1 MNCRIRKVIVAGILS
16 LMPVASRGQQT
27 VAQPVSVVG
36 HVKVLSDKV
45 PDVSSMGAWKKSFI
59 RDGMSD
65 REKALA
71 AFKSK
76 VMFAYQD
83 APPRE
88 YLQEAECV
96 HDPIKTFNVYG
107 YGMCCC
113 ASSNIEALARYA
125 GLDAR
130 GWSINAHSVSEVHWD
145 GDWHLLD
152 SSLINY
158 FPKEDGSIASVEQ
171 VTTAVKIWYDAHPG
185 YLGDNGKLD
194 QFHRADGWTGWKQG
208 PELLARSPF
217 YDWSG
222 WWPAKTHGW
231 TSTMI
236 EYDGRH
242 GTPFAYEYGYSQGYQ
257 VNIQLRPGERLT
269 RNWFHN
275 GLHVNGVA
283 KDGDAPGCL
292 DTKIGE
298 GFMAYLKQYGD
309 LTECRIGSGVVE
321 YEPPLDDD
329 SLRRNALRYE
339 NLETTARGATL
350 RVKDAALDGVLEL
363 DMPTSYVYLT
373 GTLELQSRAPGGG
386 TVRVQFSDNNGLDW
400 RDVALIEQSG
410 ERSFDLQ
417 SLVLRRY
424 DYRLRLV
431 MRGPDTGID
440 HLRIR
445 HDVQCSQRALPTLD
459 KGENT
464 ISFSAGPH
472 EGTVTIQGSSTGNG
486 EGRQVQPFDFRPEYD
501 GVKPQ
506 YLRDE
511 RYGQPGMVTFP
522 IATPGDMIRLRFG
535 MHYRCRDPRDQ
546 WEMQVSWDGGEAF
559 ETVDTVTG
567 PTQGSCR
574 YVTVDRMPAGTRNA
588 LVRFVGSQRNTTA
601 ILSLRIDAD
610 YALPSG
616 GFRPVKVTY
625 RWQENEQP
633 KGHVHVAKS
642 PHETYQI
649 VCPDKPTMK
658 SIALELAE

>member
-1 MNCRIRKVIVAGILS
+1 MRHLDLRMLLLHGLALFFCVCL
-16 LMPVASRGQQT
+16 LPVASPAQQT
-27 VAQPVSVVG
+27 ASPPVGVVS

-45 PDVSSMGAWKKSFI
+45 PDVSSMEAWKKSFI
-59 RDGMSD
+59 REGMSD
-65 REKALA
+65 RDKALA
-71 AFKSK
+71 AFKTK

-88 YLQEAECV
+88 YLQEAQCV

-113 ASSNIEALARYA
+113 ASSNIEALARYV

-130 GWSINAHSVSEVHWD
+130 GWAIKAHSVSEVSWD
-145 GDWHLLD
+145 GAWHLLD

-158 FPKEDGSIASVEQ
+158 FPKEDGKIASVEE
-171 VTTAVKIWYDAHPG
+171 VTAAVKAWYDKHPG

-194 QFHRADGWTGWKQG
+194 QFHRADGWTGWKKG

-217 YDWSG
+217 YDWAG

-242 GTPFAYEYGYSQGYQ
+242 GTPFAFEYGYSQGYQ
-257 VNIQLRPGERLT
+257 VNVQLRPGERLT

-292 DTKIGE
+292 NTKIGE
-298 GFMAYLKQYGD
+298 GFMAYVGQYGY
-309 LTECRIGSGVVE
+309 LTPCRIGSGVLE

-329 SLRRNALRYE
+329 SLRLSALRYE
-339 NLETTARGATL
+339 NLASTSSSDRTL
-350 RVKDAALDGVLEL
+350 PALHVQDAGRDGVLEIG
-363 DMPTSYVYLT
+363 MPTSYVYLT
-373 GTLELQSRAPGGG
+373 GTLELRARVFDGGA
-386 TVRVQFSDNNGLDW
+386 VRVQLSDNNGLDW
-400 RDVALIEQSG
+400 RDVASIEQSG
-410 ERSFDLQ
+410 ERTLDLQ
-417 SLVLRRY
+417 PFVLRRY

-431 MRGPDTGID
+431 MSGPNTGID
-440 HLRIR
+440 QLRIR

-472 EGTVTIQGSSTGNG
+472 EGTVTIQGSSTGNR
-486 EGRQVQPFDFRPEYD
+486 EGKQVQPFDFQPEYD

-522 IATPGDMIRLRFG
+522 IATPGDVTRLRFG

-546 WEMQVSWDGGEAF
+546 WEMQVSWDSGETF
-559 ETVDTVTG
+559 VTVDTVTG

-574 YVTVDRMPAGTRNA
+574 YVTVDQVPAGTRSA
-588 LVRFVGSQRNTTA
+588 QVRFVGAQRNTTA

-610 YALPSG
+610 YTFPAG

-625 RWQENEQP
+625 RWQETEQ
-633 KGHVHVAKS
+633 A
-642 PHETYQI
+642 
-649 VCPDKPTMK
+649 
-658 SIALELAE
+658 